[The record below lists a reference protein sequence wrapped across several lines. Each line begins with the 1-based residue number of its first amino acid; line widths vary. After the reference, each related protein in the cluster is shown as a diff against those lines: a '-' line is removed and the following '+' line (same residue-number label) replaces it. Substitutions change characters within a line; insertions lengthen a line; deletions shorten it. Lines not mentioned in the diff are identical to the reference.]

1 MSNEKAAGHVRQ
13 HYRSLFIKYFQIC
26 VAIIMLSI
34 TFLGVV
40 LLLFATQYFKNDKF
54 RILEANVNQAV
65 SVTMLDYSLHDYEE
79 VSGPS
84 LLQLYQVLGQSID
97 AKIFLVDSTGKT
109 LLCSETAEK
118 CVHSTYM
125 VPRSVI
131 LKVAS
136 GHYQEMGNLGGLY
149 KDSYFTVGKPL
160 INPYT
165 NEMVGMVFS
174 SASAEALVTFL
185 GEMFKMFAISALA
198 AIAVAFIIIYFITS
212 SMVRPLQEMVAATQ
226 SFAKGDFTVRVPVE
240 SEDEVGQL
248 ATAFNS
254 MAAAL
259 TTMETMHRS
268 FTANVSHE
276 LKTPMTTIAGFVDG
290 ILDGTIPP
298 EKQNQYLRIVSDE
311 VKRLSRLVQA
321 MLSLSRIESG
331 QMTIKPVPVDLND
344 LVCRTVFTF
353 ERPIESKQIQI
364 EGLDSDAVMVN
375 ADPDMIHQVVYNLI
389 ENAVKFV
396 NEGGTIQFTYRTE
409 GGMTYLA
416 VRNTG
421 EGIAPEEIPKL
432 FDRFYKSD
440 RSRSLD
446 KTGVGLGLYIVKTI
460 IGLHGGDIT
469 VSSVQGQYSEFTF
482 CLPAVQPAKEKRRF
496 HNKGE
501 EKEALPG

>member
-1 MSNEKAAGHVRQ
+1 MSNERSKGRSSKRS
-13 HYRSLFIKYFQIC
+13 RSLFIKYFQTC

-40 LLLFATQYFKNDKF
+40 LLLFATQYFKSDKF
-54 RILEANVNQAV
+54 RLLEANVNQAM
-65 SVTMLDYSLHDYEE
+65 SVTMLNYGLNDYEQ
-79 VSGPS
+79 VNGPS

-109 LLCSETAEK
+109 LLCSENADQ
-118 CVHSTYM
+118 CLHSNYM
-125 VPRSVI
+125 VPKKI
-131 LKVAS
+131 ITQVAA
-136 GHYQEMGNLGGLY
+136 GKFKEMGTLGGID
-149 KDSYFTVGKPL
+149 KETYFTVGKPL
-160 INPYT
+160 VNPYT

-198 AIAVAFIIIYFITS
+198 AIVVAFVIIYFITS
-212 SMVRPLQEMVAATQ
+212 NMVRPLQEMVTATQ
-226 SFAKGDFTVRVPVE
+226 SFAKGDFAARVPVD
-240 SEDEVGQL
+240 SDDEVGQL

-298 EKQNQYLRIVSDE
+298 EKQNHYLRIVSDE
-311 VKRLSRLVQA
+311 VKRLSRLVRA

-331 QMTIKPVPVDLND
+331 QMTIKPQPVDLND

-353 ERPIESKQIQI
+353 ETPIENKHIQVV
-364 EGLDSDAVMVN
+364 GLDSDPVMVN

-396 NEGGTIQFTYRTE
+396 NEGGEIQFAYRTE
-409 GGMTYLA
+409 GTMIYLS

-421 EGIAPEEIPKL
+421 EGIAPEELPKL
-432 FDRFYKSD
+432 FERFYKSD

-460 IGLHGGDIT
+460 VGLHGGDIT

-482 CLPAVQPAKEKRRF
+482 CLPSVQQTKEKRRF
-496 HNKGE
+496 RKGE
-501 EKEALPG
+501 EKDPQQPS